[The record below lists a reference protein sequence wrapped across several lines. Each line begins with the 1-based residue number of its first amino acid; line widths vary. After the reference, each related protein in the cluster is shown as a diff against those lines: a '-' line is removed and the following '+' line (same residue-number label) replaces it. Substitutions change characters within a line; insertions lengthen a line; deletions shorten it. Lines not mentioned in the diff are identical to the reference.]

1 MKIGARVLKTGLA
14 ITLSIMLSD
23 ILTPNNSPA
32 LAAIAAVTT
41 TAPSVRQSFE
51 QFQRRVLS
59 NTIGA
64 IIGVLMTLTIGNS
77 PLATGL
83 GVIILITLL
92 NKLKLSDVLTLAA
105 ITLVVV
111 MSYSEHSLYV
121 SSIFRVV
128 ETLIGVTVS
137 TLVNIFIYP
146 PKYDDRFFK
155 QSVITSSEIIMLSR
169 ASLRKNI
176 SFPVMEK
183 DLVKIH
189 KDFSE
194 LINLYDL
201 IKSEIIFFEKDRM
214 KFARKLVAYRNILAS
229 IKAIIH
235 LEDVLHQNDLVF
247 KTFPNELRTMIRE
260 RVETLLNGHE
270 QILLKFEGKI
280 PPNEVQFLEV
290 TPEYRMEFVKR
301 FYRQSRIEIDREEVY
316 EAEING
322 IAHIMS
328 AIYSYEEALF
338 KMNKIV
344 TIYKQRYMD
353 Y

>member
-14 ITLSIMLSD
+14 ITLSVMLSD
-23 ILTPNNSPA
+23 FITPESSPA

-41 TAPSVRQSFE
+41 TAPSVRQSFD

-59 NTIGA
+59 NVIGA
-64 IIGVLMTLTIGNS
+64 IIGVLMTLLVGNS
-77 PLATGL
+77 PLATGAA
-83 GVIILITLL
+83 VILLIALL

-111 MSYSEHSLYV
+111 MSYSEHDLFV

-137 TLVNIFIYP
+137 TLVNILIYP
-146 PKYDDRFFK
+146 PKYDDRFF
-155 QSVITSSEIIMLSR
+155 QGSLSTSSDIIMLAR
-169 ASLRKNI
+169 AALRKNI
-176 SFPVMEK
+176 SFSVMEK
-183 DLVKIH
+183 DLNKIH
-189 KDFSE
+189 QDFKELEAIYE
-194 LINLYDL
+194 LI
-201 IKSEIIFFEKDRM
+201 KTEVIFHEKDRIR
-214 KFARKLVAYRNILAS
+214 FARKLVAYRNILRS
-229 IKAIIH
+229 IKALIH
-235 LEDVLHQNDLVF
+235 LEDVLHRNDLVF
-247 KTFPNELRTMIRE
+247 KAFPDELRIMIRE

-290 TPEYRMEFVKR
+290 TSEYRIQYVKQ
-301 FYRQSRIEIDREEVY
+301 FYRQSRLEIDREDVY

-322 IAHIMS
+322 VAHIMS

-344 TIYKQRYMD
+344 TIYKQRYLE

>member
-14 ITLSIMLSD
+14 ITLSIMISNVV
-23 ILTPNNSPA
+23 TPDNSPA

-64 IIGVLMTLTIGNS
+64 IIGVIMTLFVGNS
-77 PLATGL
+77 PLATGVA
-83 GVIILITLL
+83 VILLIALL

-111 MSYSEHSLYV
+111 MSYSEHDLLV
-121 SSIFRVV
+121 SSVFRVV
-128 ETLIGVTVS
+128 ETLIGVTIS
-137 TLVNIFIYP
+137 TLVNILIYP
-146 PKYDDRFFK
+146 PKYDERFFTD
-155 QSVITSSEIIMLSR
+155 SVKTSSEIIMLAR
-169 ASLRKNI
+169 AALRKNI

-183 DLVKIH
+183 DLNKIH
-189 KDFSE
+189 QKFTE
-194 LINLYDL
+194 LTSLYEL
-201 IKSEIIFFEKDRM
+201 IKSEIIFSEKDRM
-214 KFARKLVAYRNILAS
+214 RFARKLVAYRNILKS
-229 IKAIIH
+229 IRAIIQ

-247 KTFPNELRTMIRE
+247 KTFPDELRTMIRE

-280 PPNEVQFLEV
+280 PPSEVKFLEV
-290 TPEYRMEFVKR
+290 TPEYRSEYVKQ
-301 FYRQSRIEIDREEVY
+301 FYRQSRLEIDREDVY

-328 AIYSYEEALF
+328 AIYAYEEALF
-338 KMNKIV
+338 KMNKII
-344 TIYKQRYMD
+344 TIYKQRYFD